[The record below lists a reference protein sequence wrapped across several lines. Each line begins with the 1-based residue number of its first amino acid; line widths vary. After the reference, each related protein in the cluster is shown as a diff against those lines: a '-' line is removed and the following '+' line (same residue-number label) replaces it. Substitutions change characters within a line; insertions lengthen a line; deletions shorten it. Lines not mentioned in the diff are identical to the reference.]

1 MERNKSQRSVR
12 NVDRTVKDLQLQIER
27 REKANTQLQEDIAR
41 GRDKIEKLLKT
52 IDELQVSE
60 SEAGLTAR
68 RAERAAK
75 EEAAKAL
82 RLEREVEGLK
92 GLGIGSAKKGGF
104 GRSESVWSL
113 ASGIGHVRH
122 DSTASRM
129 SALGPGT
136 GAEENGI
143 EVPKRKS
150 SISRKA
156 SMSKGF
162 L

>member
-1 MERNKSQRSVR
+1 MR

-27 REKANTQLQEDIAR
+27 REKANSQLQEDIAR

-60 SEAGLTAR
+60 SEAGLAAR

-92 GLGIGSAKKGGF
+92 GLGLSAKKGGF

-113 ASGIGHVRH
+113 ASGGGHARH
-122 DSTASRM
+122 DSSASM
-129 SALGPGT
+129 SMMGLGT

>member
-1 MERNKSQRSVR
+1 VR

-27 REKANTQLQEDIAR
+27 REKANAQLQEDIAR

-52 IDELQVSE
+52 IDDLQVSE
-60 SEAGLTAR
+60 SEAGLAAR

-92 GLGIGSAKKGGF
+92 GMGMGLSKGKAGF

-113 ASGIGHVRH
+113 ASGGGMGHRRGESNGSVIG
-122 DSTASRM
+122 A
-129 SALGPGT
+129 GT
-136 GAEENGI
+136 GVEENGI

-150 SISRKA
+150 SITRKG

>member
-1 MERNKSQRSVR
+1 
-12 NVDRTVKDLQLQIER
+12 LQ
-27 REKANTQLQEDIAR
+27 DDVAR

-52 IDELQVSE
+52 IDELQISE
-60 SEAGLTAR
+60 SEAGLAAR

-75 EEAAKAL
+75 EEAQKAL
-82 RLEREVEGLK
+82 RLERELEGLK
-92 GLGIGSAKKGGF
+92 GLGKGNAGSSF

-113 ASGIGHVRH
+113 SGTVR
-122 DSTASRM
+122 D
-129 SALGPGT
+129 GVGT
-136 GAEENGI
+136 GVEENGI

-150 SISRKA
+150 SISRKM

>member
-27 REKANTQLQEDIAR
+27 RERANTQLQEDIAR

-60 SEAGLTAR
+60 SEAGLAAR
-68 RAERAAK
+68 RSERAAK

-92 GLGIGSAKKGGF
+92 NMGVGTKKGF

-113 ASGIGHVRH
+113 ASGIGHARH
-122 DSTASRM
+122 DSSASRM
-129 SALGPGT
+129 SSMGPGT
-136 GAEENGI
+136 GTEENGI

-156 SMSKGF
+156 SGSKGF

>member
-1 MERNKSQRSVR
+1 
-12 NVDRTVKDLQLQIER
+12 
-27 REKANTQLQEDIAR
+27 
-41 GRDKIEKLLKT
+41 LLKT

-60 SEAGLTAR
+60 SEAGLAAR

-82 RLEREVEGLK
+82 RLEREIEGLK
-92 GLGIGSAKKGGF
+92 GMGMSLSRGKGAF

-113 ASGIGHVRH
+113 ASGGGMGHSRVN
-122 DSTASRM
+122 STS
-129 SALGPGT
+129 GGGT

-156 SMSKGF
+156 STSKGF

>member
-1 MERNKSQRSVR
+1 VR

-41 GRDKIEKLLKT
+41 GRDKIEKLLKA

-60 SEAGLTAR
+60 SEAGLSAR

-92 GLGIGSAKKGGF
+92 SLGGKKGF

-113 ASGIGHVRH
+113 ASGMGHIRH
-122 DSTASRM
+122 DSGASRM
-129 SALGPGT
+129 SSGMGQGT

-150 SISRKA
+150 SITRKR

>member
-1 MERNKSQRSVR
+1 VR

-27 REKANTQLQEDIAR
+27 REKANSQLQEDIAR

-60 SEAGLTAR
+60 SEAGLAAR

-92 GLGIGSAKKGGF
+92 GLGLSGKKGGF

-113 ASGIGHVRH
+113 ASGAGHVRH
-122 DSTASRM
+122 DSSASM
-129 SALGPGT
+129 MGVGT

>member
-1 MERNKSQRSVR
+1 VR

-60 SEAGLTAR
+60 SEAGLAAR

-92 GLGIGSAKKGGF
+92 NMGGKKGF

-113 ASGIGHVRH
+113 ASGVGHVRH
-122 DSTASRM
+122 DSSASRM
-129 SALGPGT
+129 SSMGPGT

-150 SISRKA
+150 SITRKA

>member
-1 MERNKSQRSVR
+1 
-12 NVDRTVKDLQLQIER
+12 VDRTVKDLQLQIER

-41 GRDKIEKLLKT
+41 GRDKVEKLLKT
-52 IDELQVSE
+52 IEELQVSE
-60 SEAGLTAR
+60 SEAGLAAR

-82 RLEREVEGLK
+82 RLEKEVEGLK
-92 GLGIGSAKKGGF
+92 SMGAGGKKGGF

-113 ASGIGHVRH
+113 ASGMGHARH
-122 DSTASRM
+122 DSSASRM
-129 SALGPGT
+129 SSRGPGT

-143 EVPKRKS
+143 DVPKRKS

>member
-1 MERNKSQRSVR
+1 M
-12 NVDRTVKDLQLQIER
+12 
-27 REKANTQLQEDIAR
+27 
-41 GRDKIEKLLKT
+41 LKT

-60 SEAGLTAR
+60 SEAGLAAR

-92 GLGIGSAKKGGF
+92 GLGKKGGF
-104 GRSESVWSL
+104 GRSESVWSM
-113 ASGIGHVRH
+113 ASGSGHVRK
-122 DSTASRM
+122 DSSASGM
-129 SALGPGT
+129 GLGT
-136 GAEENGI
+136 GVEENGI

-150 SISRKA
+150 SVTRKR
-156 SMSKGF
+156 SESKGF

>member
-1 MERNKSQRSVR
+1 
-12 NVDRTVKDLQLQIER
+12 
-27 REKANTQLQEDIAR
+27 
-41 GRDKIEKLLKT
+41 LLKT

-60 SEAGLTAR
+60 SEAGLAAR

-82 RLEREVEGLK
+82 RLEREIEGLK
-92 GLGIGSAKKGGF
+92 GMGMSLSKGKGAF

-113 ASGIGHVRH
+113 ASGGGMGHSRVN
-122 DSTASRM
+122 STS
-129 SALGPGT
+129 GGGT
-136 GAEENGI
+136 GVEENGI

-156 SMSKGF
+156 STSKGF